1 MANLR
6 LAEVVD
12 SLQAMEEL
20 QLVTLYLK
28 DAIDSFTQ
36 ALKLRPGDIGSEW
49 GTGVKERILDC
60 FEAGFRRAGTCII
73 WLKYFSNYNLDYY

>member
-20 QLVTLYLK
+20 QFVTFYTK

-36 ALKLRPGDIGSEW
+36 ALNLRPVDIDSEW
-49 GTGVKERILDC
+49 DTGVKEHILDC
-60 FEAGFRRAGTCII
+60 FGAGFRRAGKCII
-73 WLKYFSNYNLDYY
+73 WLNSFSNYNLD